1 MMVELVRLLV
11 TLSLTAIG
19 YRVASGGEP
28 TTQLL
33 GATLGAGVGYVLG
46 GVLGRLFRSRLDD
59 VPKVVAPRSTGP
71 ELFFGS
77 FGLIVGLIVGAVAAV
92 PLLLYLPP
100 EVGLPIAILVLIV
113 TATVGI
119 RLFASRADDLLA
131 FTGLRRR
138 YPLTPRSVDE
148 PGYLIDTS
156 AAIDGRIL
164 ELTRARL
171 LSGRL
176 LFTTFVLDELQ
187 GLADSPDR
195 DRRRKG
201 RRGLDVLEALQDV
214 PGCEVALIEDSV
226 PGVSEVDAKLLAV
239 AVQSGATLVTTDS
252 NLAKVAEL
260 RGIEVINPQAL
271 SEAMKPPVGTGD
283 RIEVTISR
291 QGSEPGQGVG
301 YLDDGTMLVVEQA
314 ADRIGEEL
322 LVEVTATT
330 RTAVGRMLFGRPA

>member
-28 TTQLL
+28 TAQLL
-33 GATLGAGVGYVLG
+33 GATIGAGVGYVLG
-46 GVLGRLFRSRLDD
+46 GVLGRLFRSKLDD

-77 FGLIVGLIVGAVAAV
+77 FGLIVGLIIGAIAAV
-92 PLLLYLPP
+92 PLLLYLPA
-100 EVGLPIAILVLIV
+100 EVGLPLAVLLLIV
-113 TATVGI
+113 TTTAGV

-138 YPLTPRSVDE
+138 HPLTPRSINE

-164 ELTRARL
+164 ELARAGL
-171 LSGRL
+171 VSGRL
-176 LFTTFVLDELQ
+176 LFTTFMLDELQ
-187 GLADSPDR
+187 GLADSPNR

-214 PGCEVALIEDSV
+214 PRCDVVLIEDSV
-226 PGVSEVDAKLLAV
+226 PGVEDVDAKLLSV
-239 AVQSGATLVTTDS
+239 AIRSGATLVTTDS
-252 NLAKVAEL
+252 NLAKAAEL
-260 RGIEVINPQAL
+260 RGIDVLNPHAL
-271 SEAMKPPVGTGD
+271 SEAIKPPIGAGD

-291 QGSEPGQGVG
+291 PGSEPGQGVG

-322 LVEVTATT
+322 LVEVTAST